1 VALFGDDSVKDELLI
16 ERLNLT
22 IDNLRERLQE
32 KDALVDK
39 LLAQVTSLQDA
50 LVSREAPQAYSNMI
64 RDRFESS
71 KTEEQIKEE
80 ENRKREMK
88 VAGEYMK
95 LMEKDRVF
103 ESVDDLNK
111 MFLPLLMEDSEPD
124 AIHDNSES

>member
-1 VALFGDDSVKDELLI
+1 MALFGDDSVKDELLI